1 MVLNE
6 LRQNISNTI
15 NDSHLS
21 IDAIYFVLKDIYKE
35 VEQLYYLECQKEIN
49 NIEIDKESE
58 S

>member
-49 NIEIDKESE
+49 NTEIDKESE